1 MGLILRWL
9 ASALALLAVAYLLP
23 LLGVTGVEVAGFTA
37 ALVAAVV
44 LGLVNAVIGPVLRLL
59 TKPISCLTLG
69 LFALVVNAF
78 LFWLA
83 SAVVPGF
90 EVRGA
95 VAALVGSLAYGL
107 LAGLIAGVFGARR

>member
-1 MGLILRWL
+1 MSLLLRWL

-23 LLGVTGVEVAGFTA
+23 ALGIPGVVVEGFVV
-37 ALVAAVV
+37 ALVAALV
-44 LGLVNAVIGPVLRLL
+44 LGLVNAVLGSVLRLL

-69 LFALVVNAF
+69 LFSLVLNAF

-83 SAVVPGF
+83 SVAVPGF
-90 EVRGA
+90 EVEGA

>member
-1 MGLILRWL
+1 
-9 ASALALLAVAYLLP
+9 VD
-23 LLGVTGVEVAGFTA
+23 GFVA

-69 LFALVVNAF
+69 LFSLVLNAF

-83 SAVVPGF
+83 SALVPGF
-90 EVRGA
+90 EVEGA

-107 LAGLIAGVFGARR
+107 LAGAIAGVFGARR